1 MRLLQPKAPLRPNE
15 ERLSHPKKKATTTKS
30 ANTKKALPYEKNR
43 KAAATELYN
52 LAKAYEKVTYETIY
66 RKCYYSSRQSCW
78 KYIGKAHDYS
88 Y

>member
-1 MRLLQPKAPLRPNE
+1 MRLLQPKAALRPNE
-15 ERLSHPKKKATTTKS
+15 ERLSHPKKKATATKS

>member
-1 MRLLQPKAPLRPNE
+1 MRLLQPKAALRPNE

-78 KYIGKAHDYS
+78 KYIGKVHDYS